1 MPDSAFS
8 LFNQFLNTMNCLV
21 LNMDLQ
27 KFCNDVCQM
36 TEKLT
41 KNTKEHDIS
50 KLNHVRDQLIEMY
63 QKNLVKINHS
73 ILELI
78 CAKNLISRGY
88 TVDVEK
94 DVSDILVCD
103 IYAKK
108 GGGYTIVEIETG
120 FTPPEHAMDT
130 VDYYAARIMS
140 KIARYS
146 QHCSKFSL
154 ATPVVGILPIPKIF
168 LLPPN
173 ARREDDVAKIK
184 TLCDRYYKNPPIKYD
199 DILNAHLHSIY
210 LINID
215 KGFAKEIDPQGYVDL
230 TQSLLGR
237 SEVEY

>member
-1 MPDSAFS
+1 
-8 LFNQFLNTMNCLV
+8 
-21 LNMDLQ
+21 MDLE
-27 KFCNDVCQM
+27 KFRNDVYEM
-36 TEKLT
+36 TDRLS
-41 KNTKEHDIS
+41 KNLKENDMP
-50 KLNHVRDQLIEMY
+50 KLNYVRQQLIEMY

-78 CAKNLISRGY
+78 CASNLISRGY
-88 TVDVEK
+88 AVEAEK

-108 GGGYTIVEIETG
+108 GGGNTIIEIETG

-154 ATPVVGILPIPKIF
+154 ATPVIGILPISKIF

-173 ARREDDVAKIK
+173 ARKKEDVYKAKD
-184 TLCDRYYKNPPIKYD
+184 LCDRYYKNPTIKYD

-215 KGFAKEIDPQGYVDL
+215 KGFAKELDPQGYVDL
-230 TQSLLGR
+230 TKSLLGR
-237 SEVEY
+237 SEVEF

>member
-1 MPDSAFS
+1 
-8 LFNQFLNTMNCLV
+8 
-21 LNMDLQ
+21 MDLE
-27 KFCNDVCQM
+27 KFRNDVYEM
-36 TEKLT
+36 SVKL
-41 KNTKEHDIS
+41 S
-50 KLNHVRDQLIEMY
+50 KHLKDTDVAKLGYIRQQLIEKY

-78 CAKNLISRGY
+78 CATNLISRGY
-88 TVDVEK
+88 KVEVEK

-103 IYAKK
+103 LYAKK
-108 GGGYTIVEIETG
+108 GGGDTIIEIETG

-130 VDYYAARIMS
+130 IDYFAARIIS

-154 ATPVVGILPIPKIF
+154 ATPVTGILPISKIF

-173 ARREDDVAKIK
+173 ARKKDDIIKIK
-184 TLCDRYYKNPPIKYD
+184 ELCDRYYKNPPIEYD

-215 KGFAKEIDPQGYVDL
+215 KGFAKELDPQGYVDL
-230 TQSLLGR
+230 TEKILGR
-237 SEVEY
+237 SEIEY

>member
-1 MPDSAFS
+1 
-8 LFNQFLNTMNCLV
+8 
-21 LNMDLQ
+21 MDLG
-27 KFCNDVCQM
+27 KFRNDVYDM
-36 TEKLT
+36 TERLSKNLKENDVPKL
-41 KNTKEHDIS
+41 KY
-50 KLNHVRDQLIEMY
+50 VRQQLIEMY

-78 CAKNLISRGY
+78 CASNLISRGY
-88 TVDVEK
+88 AVEVEK
-94 DVSDILVCD
+94 NISDILVCD

-108 GGGYTIVEIETG
+108 GGGNTIVEIETG

-140 KIARYS
+140 KISRYS

-154 ATPVVGILPIPKIF
+154 ATPVVGILPISKIF
-168 LLPPN
+168 LLPPS
-173 ARREDDVAKIK
+173 ARKEEDVNKIK
-184 TLCDRYYKNPPIKYD
+184 DLCDRYYKNPPIKYD

-215 KGFAKEIDPQGYVDL
+215 KGFAKELDPQGYIDL
-230 TQSLLGR
+230 TESLLGR

>member
-1 MPDSAFS
+1 
-8 LFNQFLNTMNCLV
+8 
-21 LNMDLQ
+21 MDLE
-27 KFCNDVCQM
+27 KFRNDVCEM
-36 TEKLT
+36 TIKLS
-41 KNTKEHDIS
+41 NHLKENDVA
-50 KLNHVRDQLIEMY
+50 KLNYVRQQLIEMY

-78 CAKNLISRGY
+78 CATNLISRGY
-88 TVDVEK
+88 KVEVEK

-108 GGGYTIVEIETG
+108 GGGNTILEIETG

-130 VDYYAARIMS
+130 IDYFAARIIS

-146 QHCSKFSL
+146 KYCSKFSL
-154 ATPVVGILPIPKIF
+154 ATPVTGILPISKIF

-173 ARREDDVAKIK
+173 ARKKEDVNKVKD
-184 TLCDRYYKNPPIKYD
+184 LCDRYYKNPPIKFD

-215 KGFAKEIDPQGYVDL
+215 KGFAKEIDPQAYVDL
-230 TQSLLGR
+230 ANSLLER
-237 SEVEY
+237 SEVKY

>member
-1 MPDSAFS
+1 
-8 LFNQFLNTMNCLV
+8 
-21 LNMDLQ
+21 MDLE
-27 KFCNDVCQM
+27 KFRNDVYEM
-36 TEKLT
+36 SVKL
-41 KNTKEHDIS
+41 S
-50 KLNHVRDQLIEMY
+50 KHLKDTDVAKLGYIRQQLIEMY

-78 CAKNLISRGY
+78 CATNLISRGY
-88 TVDVEK
+88 KVEVEK

-103 IYAKK
+103 LYAKK
-108 GGGYTIVEIETG
+108 GGGDTIIEIETG

-130 VDYYAARIMS
+130 IDYFAARIIS

-154 ATPVVGILPIPKIF
+154 ATPVTGILPISKIF

-173 ARREDDVAKIK
+173 ARKKDDIIKIK
-184 TLCDRYYKNPPIKYD
+184 ELCDRYYKNPPIEYD

-215 KGFAKEIDPQGYVDL
+215 KGFAKELDPQGYVDL
-230 TQSLLGR
+230 TEKILGR
-237 SEVEY
+237 SEIEY

>member
-1 MPDSAFS
+1 
-8 LFNQFLNTMNCLV
+8 
-21 LNMDLQ
+21 MDLE
-27 KFCNDVCQM
+27 KFRNDVYEM
-36 TEKLT
+36 TNRLS
-41 KNTKEHDIS
+41 KNLKENDMP
-50 KLNHVRDQLIEMY
+50 KLNYVRQQLIELY

-78 CAKNLISRGY
+78 CASNLISRGY
-88 TVDVEK
+88 AVEAEK

-108 GGGYTIVEIETG
+108 GGGNTIIEIETG

-154 ATPVVGILPIPKIF
+154 ATPVIGILPISKIF

-173 ARREDDVAKIK
+173 ARKKEDVNKAKD
-184 TLCDRYYKNPPIKYD
+184 LCDRYYKNPPIKYD
-199 DILNAHLHSIY
+199 DILNSHLHSIY
-210 LINID
+210 LINMD
-215 KGFAKEIDPQGYVDL
+215 KGFAKELDPQGYVDL
-230 TQSLLGR
+230 TKNLLER
-237 SEVEY
+237 SEVEF

>member
-1 MPDSAFS
+1 
-8 LFNQFLNTMNCLV
+8 MNLE
-21 LNMDLQ
+21 
-27 KFCNDVCQM
+27 KFRDDVYHMVEKLSKNLKENDV
-36 TEKLT
+36 
-41 KNTKEHDIS
+41 S
-50 KLNHVRDQLIEMY
+50 KLNHVRNQLLEMY

-78 CAKNLISRGY
+78 CANNLISRGY
-88 TVDVEK
+88 AVEVEK
-94 DVSDILVCD
+94 DVSNILVCD

-108 GGGYTIVEIETG
+108 GGGDTIIEIETG

-173 ARREDDVAKIK
+173 ARNKNDVMKIK
-184 TLCDRYYKNPPIKYD
+184 NLCDRYYKNPPIQFD

-215 KGFAKEIDPQGYVDL
+215 KGFAKELDPQGYVDL
-230 TQSLLGR
+230 TQNLLGR
-237 SEVEY
+237 SEVKY

>member
-1 MPDSAFS
+1 
-8 LFNQFLNTMNCLV
+8 
-21 LNMDLQ
+21 MDLE
-27 KFCNDVCQM
+27 KFRNDVYEM
-36 TEKLT
+36 TNRLS
-41 KNTKEHDIS
+41 KNLKENDMP
-50 KLNHVRDQLIEMY
+50 KLNYVRQQLIELY

-78 CAKNLISRGY
+78 CASNLISRGY
-88 TVDVEK
+88 AVEAEK

-108 GGGYTIVEIETG
+108 GGGTTIIEIETG

-154 ATPVVGILPIPKIF
+154 ATPVIGILPISKIF

-173 ARREDDVAKIK
+173 ARKKEDVNKAKD
-184 TLCDRYYKNPPIKYD
+184 LCDRYYKNPPIKYD

-210 LINID
+210 LINMD
-215 KGFAKEIDPQGYVDL
+215 KGFAKELDPQGYVDL
-230 TQSLLGR
+230 TKNLLGR
-237 SEVEY
+237 SEVEF